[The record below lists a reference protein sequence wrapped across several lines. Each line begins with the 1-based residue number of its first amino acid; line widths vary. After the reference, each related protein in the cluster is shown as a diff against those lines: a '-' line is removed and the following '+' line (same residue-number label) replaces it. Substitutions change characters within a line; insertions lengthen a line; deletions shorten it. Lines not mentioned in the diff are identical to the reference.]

1 MERFKHQV
9 SGGWWKGVAGEWI
22 QAGPEVQDFLKKNPE
37 LQRRLGWAE
46 TSKLVPGKSL

>member
-9 SGGWWKGVAGEWI
+9 SGGWWKNAAGEWI
-22 QAGPEVQDFLKKNPE
+22 QAGPKVQNFPKQNSE
-37 LQRRLGWAE
+37 LQGRLGWAD